1 MKPKHLLPTLFALLM
16 GNAINASCRSSAE
29 LFEKTVFSKSV
40 DSVFYPSVA
49 AFFSTAFYDEN
60 RFNQFDPMCISEC
73 ISFSFDLSTGG
84 EIRIKEFSKFTPE
97 IIRGFIRNAT
107 TKLNRIELAQKPFIV
122 SWLTKGY
129 AGKTMLQPI
138 LFTLFTSTCIPTNY
152 IARGVL
158 SLLTTDKDSGEF
170 GVGSGMISNLG
181 DYNVE
186 PFEGVLLTAIN
197 IKSPFR

>member
-1 MKPKHLLPTLFALLM
+1 MKPKHLISALFALLL
-16 GNAINASCRSSAE
+16 GNANNTFCKTSVA
-29 LFEKTVFSKSV
+29 LFEKVAMSKSA
-40 DSVFYPSVA
+40 DSVVYTSA
-49 AFFSTAFYDEN
+49 AGFLSTAFYDEN
-60 RFNQFDPMCISEC
+60 RFNHFDSMCISEC
-73 ISFSFDLSTGG
+73 ISFSFDLNSGG
-84 EIRIKEFSKFTPE
+84 EIRIREFSKFTPE
-97 IIRGFIRNAT
+97 RIKGFIRNAI
-107 TKLNRIELAQKPFIV
+107 TKLNRIELAQKPFIG

-138 LFTLFTSTCIPTNY
+138 IFTLFTGTCIPTNY

-170 GVGSGMISNLG
+170 GAGSGMMSNLG

-197 IKSPFR
+197 IKSPYQ